1 MAKIFKFPY
10 SASRRV
16 HSQKPRRSKNGTPEA
31 RAAKAAALF
40 PTSADVVPMADAR
53 EQARS
58 EVDGRKLRGSPLR
71 DCVGT
76 ISFGATV
83 VGKMHTAGL
92 RGEPLAAIQSEIRKE
107 WLETL
112 DRAFEAL
119 ATVSVGLTQAMN
131 TLKAL
136 ESETSDF
143 PVNLPVHD
151 LGQPV
156 LNLATERAAER
167 AKTGGNGP
175 SFAEFLQ
182 GFKVYF
188 IQEFERGRDV
198 DQIFAGLEEKAD
210 KARGSHEAPGAD
222 GAVQS

>member
-1 MAKIFKFPY
+1 MAEIFKFPY

-16 HSQKPRRSKNGTPEA
+16 HSQKPRRSKNGTPEE
-31 RAAKAAALF
+31 REAKAAALF
-40 PTSADVVPMADAR
+40 PTSADVVPLAGAR

-71 DCVGT
+71 DCIGT

-92 RGEPLAAIQSEIRKE
+92 RGEPLAAIQSDIRKE

-143 PVNLPVHD
+143 PVNLPVPD

-156 LNLATERAAER
+156 LNLATEREAEQLAPGQKS
-167 AKTGGNGP
+167 AKGAEGKGP
-175 SFAEFLQ
+175 SFIEFLQ
-182 GFKVYF
+182 GFKAYF

-198 DQIFAGLEEKAD
+198 DQIFAGLEKV
-210 KARGSHEAPGAD
+210 EAT
-222 GAVQS
+222 

>member
-1 MAKIFKFPY
+1 MIMTSNVVKFPY
-10 SASRRV
+10 SSSRRV
-16 HSQKPRRSKNGTPEA
+16 HSQKPRRSKNGTPEE

-58 EVDGRKLRGSPLR
+58 DVDGRKLRGSPLR
-71 DCVGT
+71 DCIGT

-92 RGEPLAAIQSEIRKE
+92 KGEPLAAIQPELRKE

-119 ATVSVGLTQAMN
+119 AMVGAGLTQARH

-136 ESETSDF
+136 QSETSDF
-143 PVNLPVHD
+143 PVNLPHD
-151 LGQPV
+151 TLGQSV
-156 LNLATERAAER
+156 LNLATEQDR
-167 AKTGGNGP
+167 
-175 SFAEFLQ
+175 
-182 GFKVYF
+182 
-188 IQEFERGRDV
+188 
-198 DQIFAGLEEKAD
+198 
-210 KARGSHEAPGAD
+210 
-222 GAVQS
+222 

>member
-1 MAKIFKFPY
+1 MIMANNVVKFPY
-10 SASRRV
+10 DACRRV
-16 HSQKPRRSKNGTPEA
+16 HSQKPRRSKNGSPEE

-71 DCVGT
+71 DCIGA

-92 RGEPLAAIQSEIRKE
+92 KGEPLAEIQPEIRKE

-112 DRAFEAL
+112 DRAVEAM
-119 ATVSVGLTQAMN
+119 ATVGVGLAQAMN

-143 PVNLPVHD
+143 PVNLPV

-156 LNLATERAAER
+156 LNLATEH
-167 AKTGGNGP
+167 
-175 SFAEFLQ
+175 
-182 GFKVYF
+182 
-188 IQEFERGRDV
+188 
-198 DQIFAGLEEKAD
+198 DQ
-210 KARGSHEAPGAD
+210 
-222 GAVQS
+222 